1 MTNQRNEK
9 KAKEKNRVLKSAR
22 KLSGARDEIIIFLK
36 KEFFHIKIKHL
47 KEKKKKNQRKN
58 QKNNQKKN

>member
-1 MTNQRNEK
+1 MTNPRNEK

-22 KLSGARDEIIIFLK
+22 KFSGARDEIIIFLK
-36 KEFFHIKIKHL
+36 KEFFRIKIKHL